1 LRIREWVG
9 CLLEEKKSAGITTGF
24 MFRQKDGKVVKSTNF
39 EESLIERLEWI
50 QQNTEGIIPKMVN
63 LWEEFG
69 VRRSVTRGAT
79 TEALNAGLDGPT
91 IDANNGW
98 RKVGAAK
105 GKMPRYSMRKR
116 YTHVLQELR
125 HQLLFSLGI

>member
-1 LRIREWVG
+1 
-9 CLLEEKKSAGITTGF
+9 LLEEKKSAGITTGF

-69 VRRSVTRGAT
+69 VRRSTRRGAAM
-79 TEALNAGLDGPT
+79 EALNAGLGGPT
-91 IDANNGW
+91 IG
-98 RKVGAAK
+98 
-105 GKMPRYSMRKR
+105 MPRYYMRQR
-116 YTHVLQELR
+116 YTQVLYDLR